1 MGRGEILALLCAVVW
16 ASAVIMFKRVGER
29 VPAFQLNLFKNALGT
44 LCFLATILLVVAL
57 VGPSASDAPSGG
69 GLTGWLTDYGL
80 APAWGPISWRDFGLL
95 CVSGIIGITIAD
107 TMLLH
112 ALQLLGAGRM
122 AVVDCLYTPS
132 MILCAVVMLA
142 DRPTLGQLAGA
153 VLVVLGVLVVGFQPG
168 DGRTRAQVRRGIAFG
183 AGSMLLMAFALVVV
197 KPMLQTMPLLQFT
210 WLRLAAS
217 VVAALIFL
225 VATGRLREMD
235 WVRGMFGGPEP
246 PAPRIPHPEPRIPQ
260 LEPRIPPPKPRNPMP
275 WGWLVLG
282 SWLGA
287 YLGMGLWIAGFKYA
301 GVATVAVLNQT
312 SVFFILILATIFLKE
327 KLTLRKVLG
336 MCLGASG
343 VLLATLV

>member
-29 VPAFQLNLFKNALGT
+29 VPAFQLNLFKNTLGT
-44 LCFLATILLVVAL
+44 LCFLATIVLMLAL
-57 VGPSASDAPSGG
+57 VGTGAE
-69 GLTGWLTDYGL
+69 GWLTEFGL
-80 APAWGPISWRDFGLL
+80 APAWGPITWREFGLL
-95 CVSGIIGITIAD
+95 CLSGIVGITIAD

-142 DRPTLGQLAGA
+142 DRPTAGQLAGA

-168 DGRTRAQVRRGIAFG
+168 DGRTRSQLRRGIAFG
-183 AGSMLLMAFALVVV
+183 AGSMLLMAFALVLV
-197 KPMLQTMPLLQFT
+197 KPMLKTMPLLQLT
-210 WLRLAAS
+210 WVRLAAA
-217 VVAALIFL
+217 VVAALVFL
-225 VATGRLREMD
+225 AATGRLHEMA
-235 WVRGMFGGPEP
+235 WVRGLFGGPEP
-246 PAPRIPHPEPRIPQ
+246 P
-260 LEPRIPPPKPRNPMP
+260 EPRIPPPEPRKPMP

-287 YLGMGLWIAGFKYA
+287 YLGMGLWIAGFKFA
-301 GVATVAVLNQT
+301 GVTTVAVLNQT

-336 MCLGASG
+336 MGLGASG
-343 VLLATLV
+343 VLLATLF